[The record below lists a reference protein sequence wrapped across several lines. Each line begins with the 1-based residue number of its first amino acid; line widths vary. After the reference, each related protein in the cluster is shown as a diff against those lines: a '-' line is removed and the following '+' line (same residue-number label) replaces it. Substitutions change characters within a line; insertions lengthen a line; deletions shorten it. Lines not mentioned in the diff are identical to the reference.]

1 MGVEF
6 SNFSFQ
12 PSNIAF
18 KFGILLLQS
27 SDYVIKFLNVPLFTI
42 NVSGKLFI
50 SLLKTQKLLFKHKM
64 SDKTFKKL
72 NTINIHKIWKFL
84 LNNIE
89 T

>member
-1 MGVEF
+1 
-6 SNFSFQ
+6 
-12 PSNIAF
+12 
-18 KFGILLLQS
+18 
-27 SDYVIKFLNVPLFTI
+27 LNVPLFTI